1 MAESNLEKFVER
13 LKKDGIEAGT
23 AEAEKIEA
31 AAKAKAD
38 EIIKAANAEA
48 EKIKATAEADAR
60 QRKEQSDG
68 ELKLAIRDALL
79 ELRAA
84 ISKTVS
90 TVLKTECDNRLKDP
104 DFLGGLISS
113 TISQSVQADLAGK
126 SPKITLPD
134 AMLPALSAALSNVAT
149 LSGGL
154 KNAGFELV
162 SSNGTLEVSAESVS
176 TLLSELVNADLQ
188 KLMLDKA

>member
-48 EKIKATAEADAR
+48 EKIKAAAEADAKK
-60 QRKEQSDG
+60 RKEQSDA

-79 ELRAA
+79 ELRSA

-90 TVLKTECDNRLKDP
+90 SVLKTECDNRLKDP
-104 DFLGGLISS
+104 SFLGGLISS
-113 TISQSVQADLAGK
+113 TVSQYVQADLAGK

-134 AMLPALSAALSNVAT
+134 AMLPALSTALSNVAT

-188 KLMLDKA
+188 KLMMDKA